1 MPSRAKITV
10 TTGPDRG
17 RTLALS
23 GELMRVGRA
32 PQNDLVL
39 SDAQLADHLASIVE
53 RDGRYA
59 IITTIPQALEIDGT
73 EIPAERWVWLP
84 NEARIKVSPRTML
97 QFVAGVA
104 VEPGPNQSSPAGA
117 ATENDSTAQAA
128 GTRTTTAPRPTGD
141 TARRAP
147 GEPSGSSSEFSR
159 SRRAAG
165 ERGEKKSRSV
175 ARFITDGPGDP
186 LVKLGEDGHLPE
198 LALREGS
205 AREGRETQTKQTSPA
220 ILALVLSL
228 SIGMTLLMLLMDSG
242 GFGDNT
248 AIKARARAEITEYY
262 GSEKDDLK
270 SYQIHLREARQARGR
285 GDYQAERSAYR
296 DVLAQLRS
304 EAKEKLYKYTGLTG
318 RLDYAEG
325 EENRKS
331 DRRLEEL
338 ISILLSD

>member
-23 GELMRVGRA
+23 GELMRMGRA

-39 SDAQLADHLASIVE
+39 SDTQLADHLASIVE

-97 QFVAGVA
+97 QFVAGIG
-104 VEPGPNQSSPAGA
+104 VESGSNPGPA
-117 ATENDSTAQAA
+117 ADGTSENDSTAQAA
-128 GTRTTTAPRPTGD
+128 GTRTTTATRPAGE
-141 TARRAP
+141 TARRAA
-147 GEPSGSSSEFSR
+147 GEQTGSSSEFSR
-159 SRRAAG
+159 SRRAGG

-205 AREGRETQTKQTSPA
+205 VREGRESQTKQTSPVL
-220 ILALVLSL
+220 LALVLSA
-228 SIGMTLLMLLMDSG
+228 SIGMTLLMLLLDPEG
-242 GFGDNT
+242 LGDNT
-248 AIKARARAEITEYY
+248 ALKAQAREEITQYY
-262 GSEKDDLK
+262 GSEKDELK
-270 SYQIHLREARQARGR
+270 SYQIHLRQARQARGR

-304 EAKEKLYKYTGLTG
+304 EAKEKLYKYTGITG
-318 RLDYAEG
+318 RLDYADG
-325 EENRKS
+325 EENKKS

>member
-1 MPSRAKITV
+1 M

-17 RTLALS
+17 RSLALS

-39 SDAQLADHLASIVE
+39 SDPQLADHLASIVE

-59 IITTIPQALEIDGT
+59 IITTIPRGLEIDGT
-73 EIPAERWVWLP
+73 EIPVERWVWLP
-84 NEARIKVSPRTML
+84 DEAQIKVSPRTML
-97 QFVAGVA
+97 QFMTGNGAGEAPEPA
-104 VEPGPNQSSPAGA
+104 VESGA
-117 ATENDSTAQAA
+117 APENESTARAA
-128 GTRTTTAPRPTGD
+128 GTRSATLPRPVGSPLKQT
-141 TARRAP
+141 P
-147 GEPSGSSSEFSR
+147 GERPGSSGEFA
-159 SRRAAG
+159 RAKRTTG
-165 ERGEKKSRSV
+165 ERSERKSRAV

-198 LALREGS
+198 LTLKEGHV
-205 AREGRETQTKQTSPA
+205 REGRDEQTKQTSPA
-220 ILALVLSL
+220 LLAVVLSV
-228 SIGMTLLMLLMDSG
+228 SIGMTLLMLLMDTG

-248 AIKARARAEITEYY
+248 ALKAQARGEITQYY
-262 GSEKDDLK
+262 GSETDDLK
-270 SYQIHLREARQARGR
+270 PYQIQLRQARQARGR
-285 GDYQAERSAYR
+285 GDYQAERAAYR
-296 DVLAQLRS
+296 EVLAQLRS
-304 EAKEKLYKYTGLTG
+304 EAKEKLYKYTGITG